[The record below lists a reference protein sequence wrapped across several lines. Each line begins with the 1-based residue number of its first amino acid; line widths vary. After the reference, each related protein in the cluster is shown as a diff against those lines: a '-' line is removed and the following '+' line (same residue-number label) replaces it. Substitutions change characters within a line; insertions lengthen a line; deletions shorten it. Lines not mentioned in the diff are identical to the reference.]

1 MSAVSA
7 RSVIAVA
14 AVLAA
19 AGAAYL
25 LLGYGRPA
33 GLPAGIATGNGRL
46 EATEVDV
53 AAKMPGRLLAV
64 AVREGDEVAA
74 GQVVAEL
81 DAEDLK
87 AQLRAAEAQV
97 VQARKGVEESRS
109 AARKSRS
116 DVDLAHKTLRRSE
129 ELVGRGFISRDKL
142 DRDQIGM
149 ERAMAGMAQAASR
162 VAEADASVA
171 AMKAKVDSLQ
181 ATLSD
186 TTLKAPIDGRV
197 LYRLAEP
204 GEVVA
209 AGGKV
214 LTLLHM
220 TDVYLSIYL
229 PTEEAGKIAIG
240 SPARIVLDA
249 LPKEAIPARVAFVA
263 PRSQFTPKEVET
275 RNEREKLMFR
285 VKLRVESDWLA
296 AHESL
301 AKPGM
306 PAVGYVLTEPGVAW
320 PESLAVK

>member
-1 MSAVSA
+1 MSATST
-7 RSVIAVA
+7 RW
-14 AVLAA
+14 VLAA
-19 AGAAYL
+19 AGVLAVAGAAYL
-25 LLGYGRPA
+25 MLGYGRQA
-33 GLPAGIATGNGRL
+33 ALPPGIATGNGRL

-53 AAKMPGRLLAV
+53 AAKVAGRLLNV
-64 AVREGDEVAA
+64 AVQEGDEVTA
-74 GQVVAEL
+74 GQVLAEL

-97 VQARKGVEESRS
+97 VQAQKGVDESRS
-109 AARKSRS
+109 AARKSRN
-116 DVDLAHKTLRRSE
+116 DVVLADKTLHRSE

-149 ERAMAGMAQAASR
+149 ESAMAGMAQATSH
-162 VAEADASVA
+162 VAEADAGVVA
-171 AMKAKVDSLQ
+171 NRAKVDSLH
-181 ATLSD
+181 ATLRD
-186 TTLKAPIDGRV
+186 MTLKAPIDGRV
-197 LYRLAEP
+197 LYRLAQP

-214 LTLLHM
+214 LTLLYM

-229 PTEEAGKIAIG
+229 PTEEAGKLAVG

-249 LPKEAIPARVAFVA
+249 LKEPIPARVAFVA

-285 VKLRVESDWLA
+285 VKLRAESDWLA
-296 AHESL
+296 AHANL

-306 PAVGYVLTEPGVAW
+306 PGVGYVLTDPGTAW
-320 PESLAVK
+320 PESLAVR